1 MVVVGTGEAIILLC
15 LVALP
20 LRSMGLK
27 SIIAAKSST
36 NQPLI
41 VISFELYRI
50 PSDDFKTFI

>member
-1 MVVVGTGEAIILLC
+1 MVVGTGEAIIVLA
-15 LVALP
+15 ALP

-50 PSDDFKTFI
+50 PSDDFKTLI